1 MDTQGQRLGLSLFL
15 VGLMLQSGGCAGTS
29 DGPIRSAADEGRRAT
44 QIMRER
50 EQELAA
56 LRADIAS
63 TRIAAAKQEAEVHEL
78 RATVA
83 QLRQENGASHQAL
96 LEARRMIQT
105 RDDEVVAI
113 KVERDRFVQVAAPP
127 TLSERQLTLLQD
139 TVASLSQELA
149 EIKSAMVLAAH
160 KPGEPSVNQSASFA
174 GLTQNATD
182 GIIPA
187 VHIMR
192 EGADRSKPSWV
203 TVQPGESWWSLARK
217 YRTTVNALRAVNG
230 RVGDHVIVGEEIR
243 LP

>member
-1 MDTQGQRLGLSLFL
+1 M
-15 VGLMLQSGGCAGTS
+15 
-29 DGPIRSAADEGRRAT
+29 

-63 TRIAAAKQEAEVHEL
+63 TRIAAAKQEAEVQEL

-96 LEARRMIQT
+96 LEARQMIQT

-113 KVERDRFVQVAAPP
+113 KAERDRFAQVSAPS
-127 TLSERQLTLLQD
+127 TLNERQLTLLQD

-149 EIKSAMVLAAH
+149 EVKSAMVLAAH
-160 KPGEPSVNQSASFA
+160 KPGEPSVNQSALFA
-174 GLTQNATD
+174 GLTRNATD

-192 EGADRSKPSWV
+192 EGADRPKPSWV

-230 RVGDHVIVGEEIR
+230 RVGDHMIVGEEIR